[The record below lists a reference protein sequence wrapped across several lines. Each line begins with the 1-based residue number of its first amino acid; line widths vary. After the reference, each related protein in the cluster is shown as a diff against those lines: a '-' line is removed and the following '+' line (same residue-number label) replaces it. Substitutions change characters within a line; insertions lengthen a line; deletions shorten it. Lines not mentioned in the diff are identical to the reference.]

1 MALVAKK
8 PCSFGGKD
16 FFIGDEIPNE
26 LVNDPVYQEKLGV
39 LIHVDDAFWM
49 QGMHQDGVF
58 SVSII
63 KDVDAD
69 TAEVLD
75 IKLSEGE
82 VQQVFAI
89 LQMDEEH
96 AVEAIERVEEENIL
110 IVVHACDSRTACK
123 NAAKQR
129 AEVLTN
135 KTITQT
141 APNVAKDCK
150 SSTKGNK
157 KNK

>member
-26 LVNDPVYQEKLGV
+26 LVNDPAYQEKLGV

-49 QGMHQDGVF
+49 QGMHQDGIF
-58 SVSII
+58 SVPII

-96 AVEAIERVEEENIL
+96 AVEAIERVEEENTL
-110 IVVHACDSRTACK
+110 IVVHACDSRLTCK

-129 AEVLTN
+129 AETLTN
-135 KTITQT
+135 NSTTKT
-141 APNVAKDCK
+141 ASNVAKDCK
-150 SSTKGNK
+150 SSTRGK
-157 KNK
+157 KSK

>member
-26 LVNDPVYQEKLGV
+26 LVNDPAYQEKLGV

-49 QGMHQDGVF
+49 QGMHQDGIF
-58 SVSII
+58 SIPII

-110 IVVHACDSRTACK
+110 IVVHACDSRLACK

-129 AEVLTN
+129 AETLTN
-135 KTITQT
+135 NLTIKT

-150 SSTKGNK
+150 SSTRGK
-157 KNK
+157 KSK

>member
-16 FFIGDEIPNE
+16 FFIGDEIPKE
-26 LVNDPVYQEKLGV
+26 LVNDPAYQEQLGV
-39 LIHVDDAFWM
+39 LAHVDESSWM
-49 QGMHQDGVF
+49 TGTDNGIL
-58 SVSII
+58 SIPII

-69 TAEVLD
+69 TAEVIE
-75 IKLSEGE
+75 IKLSEGA
-82 VQQVFAI
+82 VQNVFAI

-96 AVEAIERVEEENIL
+96 AVEAIGKIEEENVL
-110 IVVHACDSRTACK
+110 IVVHACDSRAACK

-129 AEVLTN
+129 AEALTN
-135 KTITQT
+135 KTTTQT

-150 SSTKGNK
+150 SSTRGK
-157 KNK
+157 KSK

>member
-1 MALVAKK
+1 MALIAKK

-16 FFIGDEIPNE
+16 FFIGDEIPEE
-26 LVNDPVYQEKLGV
+26 LVNDPAYQEQLGV
-39 LIHVDDAFWM
+39 LAHVDESSWM
-49 QGMHQDGVF
+49 TGTDKGTL
-58 SVSII
+58 SIPII

-96 AVEAIERVEEENIL
+96 AVEAIERVEEENTL
-110 IVVHACDSRTACK
+110 IVVHACDSRLACK

-129 AEVLTN
+129 AETLTN
-135 KTITQT
+135 NSTTKT
-141 APNVAKDCK
+141 APNVANDCK
-150 SSTKGNK
+150 SSTRGK
-157 KNK
+157 KSK